1 MVNEVYNIQT
11 DVNMIEM
18 VVALCLFIIEGDEAK
33 LKEHYHYSTV
43 SECLAAR
50 RIGQRNTSP
59 EDIILQCDKVMA
71 ETRIDESGEE
81 PRKTIIRII
90 KD

>member
-1 MVNEVYNIQT
+1 
-11 DVNMIEM
+11 MIEM
-18 VVALCLFIIEGDEAK
+18 VVALCLFINEGDDAK
-33 LKEHYHYSTV
+33 LKEHYYYSTM
-43 SECLAAR
+43 SECLAAK

-59 EDIILQCDKVMA
+59 EDIMLQCDKVMA

-90 KD
+90 NE

>member
-1 MVNEVYNIQT
+1 
-11 DVNMIEM
+11 MIEM